1 MIEVPETHYVETPE
15 GVYLAYQIF
24 GEGSVDLLLP
34 LPGGVALDLAWDEPV
49 PACVSWRL
57 SAG

>member
-15 GVYLAYQIF
+15 GVYLAYQTF
-24 GEGSVDLLLP
+24 GEGSLDFLLP